1 MTELERQTLGDKDS
15 RLEANRLQLGVEP
28 QASTILSI
36 VKDRAN
42 LITLLGLSAGV
53 LAIVCAGSQNY
64 PMAIVAMLWASL
76 LDWYDGLVARKTE
89 GRSEFH
95 RSVGGRLDSLVDL
108 ISLAV
113 VPATLLLSVGEF
125 GAWFYPGALI
135 IIMAGVLRLAHFD
148 VFGVDENGTINGVS
162 LDFSPYAIAAVFLCE
177 GFLGHNVF
185 VFVLYTTIV
194 VFSLLHVAPIHTTKL
209 TGVWYY
215 IVTAYVAVMTVV
227 YFLIGSFQ

>member
-1 MTELERQTLGDKDS
+1 MTEFERQPLIDKRS
-15 RLEANRLQLGVEP
+15 RIEANQFHLGSE
-28 QASTILSI
+28 SHSITILSI
-36 VKDRAN
+36 VADKAN

-53 LAIVCAGSQNY
+53 LAILCAGSQNY

-76 LDWYDGLVARKTE
+76 LDWYDGLVARKTKE
-89 GRSEFH
+89 RSEFH
-95 RSVGGRLDSLVDL
+95 KLVGGRLDSLVDL

-125 GAWFYPGALI
+125 SGWFYPGALI

-148 VFGVDENGTINGVS
+148 VFGVDRNGTISGVS

-177 GFLGHNVF
+177 GFLDHNVF
-185 VFVLYTTIV
+185 AVALYATTVVL
-194 VFSLLHVAPIHTTKL
+194 SLLHVAPIRTAKL
-209 TGVWYY
+209 TGLWYY

-227 YFLIGSFQ
+227 YFLIESLQ